1 MFQCGGIIVDVNL
14 SDHSTVISFSDY
26 YEGAAPA
33 LLVNHTPWAT
43 ISYRQRSEVNTLLHI
58 CYFIA
63 YQSLKAVTFSSDT
76 VHSVLTS
83 AFLEVLQVFGHKKS
97 FFCLFS
103 VFLVVTPCQFPD
115 KFVFQLIFSL

>member
-43 ISYRQRSEVNTLLHI
+43 ISYKQRSEVNTLLHMLFYSLSEFKN
-58 CYFIA
+58 CNFFI
-63 YQSLKAVTFSSDT
+63 
-76 VHSVLTS
+76 
-83 AFLEVLQVFGHKKS
+83 
-97 FFCLFS
+97 
-103 VFLVVTPCQFPD
+103 
-115 KFVFQLIFSL
+115 